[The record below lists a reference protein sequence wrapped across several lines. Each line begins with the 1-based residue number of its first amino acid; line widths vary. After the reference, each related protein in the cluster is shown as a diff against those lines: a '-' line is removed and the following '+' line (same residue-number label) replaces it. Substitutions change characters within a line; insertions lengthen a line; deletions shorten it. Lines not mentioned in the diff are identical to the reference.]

1 LIPTSRQLQEIA
13 QLREGSLVDVPFAPL
28 LLAHAQQRN
37 TLVLEVRRR
46 QVWKRILLED
56 GVPVDCRSNLSH
68 ETLGRYM
75 VLEGKLS
82 EEEFTASL
90 SKSAARGI
98 PMGEVLLENVL
109 ISAVDLFRVLQQNLA
124 KKLLDLFTWN
134 EGELRRLEE
143 TPQSASSLKVKVPQ
157 LILTGL
163 TRFAPQEQVDMAVGP
178 LVGTRLVLNPRPPFP
193 LEEIRLSPRQAQLAE
208 ALRPGRRM
216 GELAETTGLPVDE
229 ITRLLY
235 ALCTLGV
242 AVAADSVPKDLIG
255 AAPPLRPALA
265 GTGTFPLP
273 SLAAPAPAPA
283 PPEPEKPS
291 PAPAATAAKTAPATP
306 AAPAVNL
313 QELERRRNEI
323 MQTYLSYRRQDAFDL
338 LNVPEEAT
346 AQEVDE
352 KFLAFSRRFAPWSL
366 DHPDL
371 AAMTERARDL
381 FLAGARAYGELCDRE
396 QRGTL
401 LFRRKTLRDER
412 AKKPAASF
420 AIKTDLLDAEA
431 QYRKGKS
438 LLDAGKPRDA
448 LVLLEFAADCDPQN
462 GVYAAE
468 TAWCRFV
475 VSATYADRSLRELT
489 EALRIDPHCG
499 LAEFYAGEI
508 HRRLGHAAQAEA
520 HLRRALKL
528 MSPDRRP
535 IDALKALTG
544 DKH

>member
-13 QLREGSLVDVPFAPL
+13 QLREGSLVEVPFAPL
-28 LLAHAQQRN
+28 LLAHAQQRH

-56 GVPVDCRSNLSH
+56 GVPVDCRSNLAH

-98 PMGEVLLENVL
+98 PMGEVLLENGLV
-109 ISAVDLFRVLQQNLA
+109 SAMDLFRILQQNLA

-134 EGELRRLEE
+134 EGELRWLEE

-242 AVAADSVPKDLIG
+242 AVAADTVPKDLIG
-255 AAPPLRPALA
+255 AAPPVRPALA
-265 GTGTFPLP
+265 ATGTFPLP
-273 SLAAPAPAPA
+273 ALAAPAPAPA
-283 PPEPEKPS
+283 PPAPEKPPPPPS
-291 PAPAATAAKTAPATP
+291 AAAAKPAPAIPAIPAITP
-306 AAPAVNL
+306 
-313 QELERRRNEI
+313 QDLERRRNEI

-346 AQEVDE
+346 AQGIDE
-352 KFLAFSRRFAPWSL
+352 KFLAFSRRFAPWTL
-366 DHPDL
+366 EHPDL
-371 AAMTERARDL
+371 AAMAERAQDL

-431 QYRKGKS
+431 QYKKGKA
-438 LLDAGKPRDA
+438 LLEADKPRDA
-448 LVLLEFAADCDPQN
+448 LVLLEFASDCDPQN
-462 GVYAAE
+462 GDYAAE

-475 VSATYADRSLRELT
+475 VSSSYADRSLRELA

-499 LAEFYAGEI
+499 LAELYAGEI
-508 HRRLGHAAQAEA
+508 HRRLGRAAEA
-520 HLRRALKL
+520 ETHLRRALKL

>member
-13 QLREGSLVDVPFAPL
+13 QLREGSLVEVPFAPL
-28 LLAHAQQRN
+28 LLAHAQQRH

-56 GVPVDCRSNLSH
+56 GVPVDCRSNLAH

-82 EEEFTASL
+82 EEAFTASL
-90 SKSAARGI
+90 SKSAAHGV
-98 PMGEVLLENVL
+98 PLGEVLLEKGLV
-109 ISAVDLFRVLQQNLA
+109 SPVELFRILQQNLA

-134 EGELRRLEE
+134 EGELRWLEE
-143 TPQSASSLKVKVPQ
+143 PPQSASSLKVKVPQ
-157 LILTGL
+157 LILTGI
-163 TRFAPQEQVDMAVGP
+163 TRFAPQEQVDMSVGP

-193 LEEIRLSPRQAQLAE
+193 LEEIRLSARQAQLAE
-208 ALRPGRRM
+208 AMRPGRRM
-216 GELAETTGLPVDE
+216 GELAEATGLPVDE

-235 ALCTLGV
+235 ALCVLGV
-242 AVAADSVPKDLIG
+242 VVAADAVPKELIG
-255 AAPPLRPALA
+255 AAPPLRPAPPA
-265 GTGTFPLP
+265 TGAIPLS
-273 SLAAPAPAPA
+273 SLVAPAPAPA

-291 PAPAATAAKTAPATP
+291 PSL
-306 AAPAVNL
+306 AAPAPKPAPAVHP
-313 QELERRRNEI
+313 QDLERRRNEI
-323 MQTYLSYRRQDAFDL
+323 MQAYLSYRRQDAFDL

-346 AQEVDE
+346 AQAIDE
-352 KFLAFSRRFAPWSL
+352 RFLAFSRRFAPWAL
-366 DHPDL
+366 DHPEL
-371 AAMTERARDL
+371 AAMAERAQDL
-381 FLAGARAYGELCDRE
+381 FLAGARAYGELSDRE
-396 QRGTL
+396 QRNTL
-401 LFRRKTLRDER
+401 LFRRKTLREER

-431 QYRKGKS
+431 QYTKGKA
-438 LLDAGKPRDA
+438 LLDADKAREA

-475 VSATYADRSLRELT
+475 VSSSYAGRSLRELA
-489 EALRIDPHCG
+489 EALRRDPNCG
-499 LAEFYAGEI
+499 LAELYAGEI
-508 HRRLGHAAQAEA
+508 HRRLGQADEA
-520 HLRRALKL
+520 ELHLRRALKL

-544 DKH
+544 ERKR